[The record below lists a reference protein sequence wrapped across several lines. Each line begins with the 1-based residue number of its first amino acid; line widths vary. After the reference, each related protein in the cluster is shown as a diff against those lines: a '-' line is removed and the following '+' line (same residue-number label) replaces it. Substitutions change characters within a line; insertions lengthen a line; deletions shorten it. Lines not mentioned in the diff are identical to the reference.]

1 MKIPKRT
8 KSTRTYKFK
17 LHVDDKFVS
26 DFNNGQRVQR
36 LYFNYGLKYL
46 YQHYGIGHLH
56 VWFPTGMGRKYL
68 ASKTINFARDKALTD
83 GFDLSS
89 INYNTHATNKNAR
102 TTLYQ
107 F

>member
-36 LYFNYGLKYL
+36 LYFNYDNVYTSFSCQSGKKVSGYP
-46 YQHYGIGHLH
+46 HR
-56 VWFPTGMGRKYL
+56 V
-68 ASKTINFARDKALTD
+68 
-83 GFDLSS
+83 GF
-89 INYNTHATNKNAR
+89 R
-102 TTLYQ
+102 VVMEQ
-107 F
+107 